1 MAFYELEKKLAVSG
15 ITTMYHSLT
24 LSDEWGVRN
33 IDMVTEV
40 IKSINRLKRTRS
52 MINHKIHLRYE
63 LTFLAGVSTLE
74 GLIRDKNIDFM
85 SYMDHTP
92 GQGQFKDA
100 ELLKDFTIQQHGK
113 KQQEVDLHVH
123 TKISD
128 NSLSASEVIR
138 LAKGKK
144 ITHLAITDHDTTKG
158 LQEAIV
164 LGQEIGVG
172 IVPGIE
178 ISAYDYQR
186 NNRAHI
192 LGLFIEP
199 EHPSL
204 DLLCTSLVQARNQ
217 ASFEMVRE
225 VIAAGYDISWEDVQ
239 RYEGG
244 TGVYKQHIMHA
255 LPDKGYCEKIY
266 CNLYKKLFRR
276 GSSSE
281 AQGIAYIQLEY
292 IDAQAAILAVKEAGG
307 IAVLAHPGQFNN
319 FDAIDEW
326 MELGLEGIEVFHPSH
341 NEDNRQASLRFAQKH
356 HLIMTGGS
364 DFHGFYGEKLV
375 ELGCLEL
382 GEECI
387 DELLSRKK
395 GRGYRE

>member
-1 MAFYELEKKLAVSG
+1 
-15 ITTMYHSLT
+15 
-24 LSDEWGVRN
+24 
-33 IDMVTEV
+33 
-40 IKSINRLKRTRS
+40 
-52 MINHKIHLRYE
+52 MI
-63 LTFLAGVSTLE
+63 
-74 GLIRDKNIDFM
+74 
-85 SYMDHTP
+85 
-92 GQGQFKDA
+92 
-100 ELLKDFTIQQHGK
+100 
-113 KQQEVDLHVH
+113 DLHVH

-138 LAKGKK
+138 LAKGKD

-158 LQEAIV
+158 LQEAII

-192 LGLFIEP
+192 LGLHIDP

-217 ASFEMVRE
+217 ASLEMVSK
-225 VIAAGYDISWEDVQ
+225 VITAGYDISWEDVQ
-239 RYEGG
+239 KYEGG

-255 LPDKGYCEKIY
+255 LLDKGYCQSIY
-266 CNLYKKLFRR
+266 GNLYKKLFRR
-276 GSSSE
+276 GSSFE
-281 AQGIAYIQLEY
+281 PQGVAYIPLEY
-292 IDAQAAILAVKEAGG
+292 IDAQAAILAVREAGG
-307 IAVLAHPGQFNN
+307 IAVLAHPGQLNN
-319 FDAIDEW
+319 FEAIDEW
-326 MELGLEGIEVFHPSH
+326 VELGLEGIEVFHPNH
-341 NEDNRQASLRFAQKH
+341 NQDDRQKSVRYAQKH

-387 DELLSRKK
+387 AELLARKRDRVSRVLV
-395 GRGYRE
+395 